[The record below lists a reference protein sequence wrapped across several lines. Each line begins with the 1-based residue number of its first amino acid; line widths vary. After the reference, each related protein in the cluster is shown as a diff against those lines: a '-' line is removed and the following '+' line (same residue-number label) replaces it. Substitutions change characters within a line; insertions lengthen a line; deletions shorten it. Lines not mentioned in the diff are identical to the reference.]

1 MRKFKIPVLLLLLL
15 LLPISA
21 RAQRQQTIRFETV
34 QVDLWPE
41 YDRQAM
47 LVILRATIAD
57 PSQLPV
63 ELTIRIP
70 ADAGEPNAVAVRPAD
85 GLPLNTEY
93 ERQVLGEWA
102 YINLTA
108 SFPNIQI
115 EYYDPEIIRSG
126 TSREFVYEW
135 PGDYAVETVV
145 MLVQQPTGAENVA
158 TIPRLSA
165 VTQDS
170 FGLVYL
176 GGEIGEV
183 EEGETFTLTISYEK
197 QTDDLTVNFLPIES
211 SEPLAE
217 DTPGRMS
224 LSSALPWVMGGVGLA
239 VIFVGVY
246 WYWSTGRRLRPE
258 ARRKPVQPLEPAR
271 SRYVEPELRE
281 PIEQE
286 ASTFCH
292 QCGKRAHTGD
302 RFCRSCGTKLKV

>member
-1 MRKFKIPVLLLLLL
+1 MRKFTFLLLFFFL
-15 LLPISA
+15 LLPAPA
-21 RAQRQQTIRFETV
+21 RAQRQGTVRFETV
-34 QVDLWPE
+34 QIDLWPE

-57 PSQLPV
+57 TAELPV
-63 ELTIRIP
+63 DLTIRIP
-70 ADAGEPNAVAVRPAD
+70 ADAGEPNAVAVRPPD

-108 SFPNIQI
+108 TFPDVQI
-115 EYYDPEIIRSG
+115 EYYDPDIVREEA
-126 TSREFVYEW
+126 SREFVFEW
-135 PGDYAVETVV
+135 PGDYAVDTVV
-145 MLVQQPTGAENVA
+145 MLVQQPTGAENML

-176 GGEIGEV
+176 GGEIGAV
-183 EEGETFTLTISYEK
+183 EEGETFTLTVAYEK

-224 LSSALPWVMGGVGLA
+224 LTSALPWAMGIVGLA

-258 ARRKPVQPLEPAR
+258 SRRRGARATDPAR
-271 SRYVEPELRE
+271 PRYVEPELHE
-281 PIEQE
+281 TIEEE
-286 ASTFCH
+286 ANAFCH
-292 QCGKRAHTGD
+292 QCGKRAHNGD

>member
-1 MRKFKIPVLLLLLL
+1 MRKLTYFLLLLILI
-15 LLPISA
+15 LLPA
-21 RAQRQQTIRFETV
+21 PAAAQRQGTVRFETV
-34 QVDLWPE
+34 QIDLWPE

-47 LVILRATIAD
+47 LVILRAKIAD
-57 PSQLPV
+57 STELPV
-63 ELTIRIP
+63 DLTIRIP

-108 SFPNIQI
+108 TFPDVQI
-115 EYYDPEIIRSG
+115 EYYDPDIVRDGIA
-126 TSREFVYEW
+126 REFVFEW
-135 PGDYAVETVV
+135 PGDYAVDTVV
-145 MLVQQPTGAENVA
+145 MLVQQPTGAENMS
-158 TIPRLSA
+158 TIPRLTA

-176 GGEIGEV
+176 GGEIGAV
-183 EEGETFTLTISYEK
+183 EAGETFTLTIAYEK

-224 LSSALPWVMGGVGLA
+224 LTSALPWAMGILGAA
-239 VIFVGVY
+239 VIFVGAY
-246 WYWSTGRRLRPE
+246 WYWSTGRRLNPGS
-258 ARRKPVQPLEPAR
+258 RRKSDRNGESTRTRFA
-271 SRYVEPELRE
+271 EPELRE
-281 PIEQE
+281 PVDEE

-292 QCGKRAHTGD
+292 QCGKRANKGD

>member
-1 MRKFKIPVLLLLLL
+1 MRKLCITLLLLLF
-15 LLPISA
+15 LLPSPA
-21 RAQRQQTIRFETV
+21 RAQRQGTVRFETV
-34 QVDLWPE
+34 QIDLWPE

-47 LVILRATIAD
+47 LVILRATIAED
-57 PSQLPV
+57 AQLPV
-63 ELTIRIP
+63 DLTIRIP

-85 GLPLNTEY
+85 GPALNTEY

-108 SFPNIQI
+108 TVPDVQI
-115 EYYDPEIIRSG
+115 EYYDPDIVRDGIA
-126 TSREFVYEW
+126 REFVFEW
-135 PGDYAVETVV
+135 PGDYAVDTVV
-145 MLVQQPTGAENVA
+145 MLVQQPTGSENMS

-183 EEGETFTLTISYEK
+183 AAGETFTLTIAYEK

-217 DTPGRMS
+217 DTEGRIS
-224 LSSALPWVMGGVGLA
+224 LTSALPWAMGILGAA

-258 ARRKPVQPLEPAR
+258 SRRRPAR
-271 SRYVEPELRE
+271 VVTESAGPRYAEPELRE
-281 PIEQE
+281 PIQEE
-286 ASTFCH
+286 ASIFCH

-302 RFCRSCGTKLKV
+302 KFCRSCGTKLKV

>member
-1 MRKFKIPVLLLLLL
+1 MRKLTIPLLIFLLF
-15 LLPISA
+15 LLPA
-21 RAQRQQTIRFETV
+21 PAGAQRQGTVRFETV
-34 QVDLWPE
+34 QIDLWPE

-57 PSQLPV
+57 IVELPV
-63 ELTIRIP
+63 DLTIRIP
-70 ADAGEPNAVAVRPAD
+70 ADAGEPNAVAVRPPD

-108 SFPNIQI
+108 TFPDVQI
-115 EYYDPEIIRSG
+115 EYYDPDIVREEA
-126 TSREFVYEW
+126 SREFVFEW
-135 PGDYAVETVV
+135 PGDYAVDTVV
-145 MLVQQPTGAENVA
+145 MLVQQPTGAENMS

-176 GGEIGEV
+176 GGEIGAV
-183 EEGETFTLTISYEK
+183 EEGETFTLTVAYEK

-224 LSSALPWVMGGVGLA
+224 LTSALPWAMGIVGVA

-246 WYWSTGRRLRPE
+246 WYWSTGRRLAPE
-258 ARRKPVQPLEPAR
+258 SRRRRTRATDPAR
-271 SRYVEPELRE
+271 PRYVEPELRE
-281 PIEQE
+281 PIEEE
-286 ASTFCH
+286 ANAFCH
-292 QCGKRAHTGD
+292 QCGKRAHNGD